1 MKDLKL
7 KFKMGLIVLI
17 VLFALI
23 SVGVVGIVTG
33 QQLADRSKVMY
44 NENLLPVL
52 WSSQIR
58 INNGSIESD
67 LLELMMTTDAAQ
79 NAELAEDVE
88 SKKASNDALS
98 KKLVQA
104 SSGKPEAAAKLK
116 EYELLLA
123 DYRSQRERIITL
135 AKANRNAEAYAL
147 FSGEFSTLRIKMVNL
162 LENAGSHLQQDAEKQ
177 YKDAMAKAEN
187 TRHLNII
194 LILVFTLLSLL
205 AAFFIVRMITMPLAI
220 LRESMGK
227 AEQGDLTSE
236 AAYSSK
242 DEIGQISGSF
252 NSMLASL
259 RRMLQG
265 VSESAETLSASSE
278 EMSASAEQTSLASNM
293 IASTASELATGF
305 ETQIYS
311 IAETNASIQ
320 AMAEDISSVES
331 GSEQMSVLMAKAAD
345 SADHG
350 ADKVNRIAEQ
360 MTQINANVT
369 ETQRIIVSLAEL
381 SGRISD
387 IITTI
392 NGIAGQTN
400 LLSLNASIEAAR
412 AGEVGRGFAVVAG
425 EIRKLSEETAKSSLH
440 ITDIITQIQ
449 QQTGEAVES
458 MAQGAK
464 LATEGMAGSGEI
476 SEAFSEIV
484 TSIQDAIRQTE
495 SIRKSVK
502 HVAEE
507 SGDLVAVMEMVN
519 EISQK
524 GGAGVEDVSASSEEQ
539 MSAMEEMSGS
549 ARYLATLAEEL
560 QKNLAGF
567 KL

>member
-1 MKDLKL
+1 
-7 KFKMGLIVLI
+7 MGLIMLI

-44 NENLLPVL
+44 EQNLLPVL
-52 WSSQIR
+52 WSAQIR
-58 INNGSIESD
+58 INNGMIESD
-67 LLELMMTTDAAQ
+67 MLELMMTEDVVSNTK
-79 NAELAEDVE
+79 LAEDIE
-88 SKKASNDALS
+88 AMKASNDALS
-98 KKLVQA
+98 KKLLNVSFGSA
-104 SSGKPEAAAKLK
+104 EALNRLK
-116 EYELLLA
+116 EYESLLPE
-123 DYRSQRERIITL
+123 YRSQRERIITL

-147 FSGEFSTLRIKMVNL
+147 FSGNFSTLRDKMVNL
-162 LENAGSHLQQDAEKQ
+162 LGNAGSFLQQDAEKE
-177 YKDAMAKAEN
+177 YAEATAKAQS
-187 TRHLNII
+187 TRNLNIF
-194 LILVFTLLSLL
+194 LIIAFTLLVQL
-205 AAFFIVRMITMPLAI
+205 ATFLIVRMITKPLAE
-220 LRESMGK
+220 LRETMEK
-227 AEQGDLTSE
+227 AEQGDLTVA

-252 NSMLASL
+252 NGMMKSL
-259 RRMLQG
+259 RRMMQS

-278 EMSASAEQTSLASNM
+278 QMTASAEQTSLASNL

-305 ETQIYS
+305 ETQVYS

-320 AMAEDISSVES
+320 AMSQDILSVES

-350 ADKVNRIAEQ
+350 GEKVNRIAEQ

-369 ETQRIIVSLAEL
+369 ETQQIIASLAKL
-381 SGRISD
+381 SEEISD

-440 ITDIITQIQ
+440 ITGIITQIQ

-458 MAQGAK
+458 MAQGAR
-464 LATEGMAGSGEI
+464 LATEGVAGSGEI

-484 TSIQDAIRQTE
+484 VSIQDAIRQTE
-495 SIRKSVK
+495 SINKVVG
-502 HVAEE
+502 HVSEE
-507 SGDLVAVMEMVN
+507 CGDLVAVMEMVN

-524 GGAGVEDVSASSEEQ
+524 GGAGVEDVSASSQEQ
-539 MSAMEEMSGS
+539 MSAMEEMSSS
-549 ARYLATLAEEL
+549 ARYLASLAEEL
-560 QKNLAGF
+560 QKNLAEF

>member
-1 MKDLKL
+1 MKNLKL
-7 KFKMGLIVLI
+7 KYKMGLIMLI

-44 NENLLPVL
+44 EQNLLPVL
-52 WSSQIR
+52 WSAQIR
-58 INNGSIESD
+58 INNGMIESD
-67 LLELMMTTDAAQ
+67 MLELMMTEDVVSNTK
-79 NAELAEDVE
+79 LAEDIE
-88 SKKASNDALS
+88 AMKASNDALS
-98 KKLVQA
+98 KKLLNVSFGSA
-104 SSGKPEAAAKLK
+104 EALNRLK
-116 EYELLLA
+116 EYESLLPE
-123 DYRSQRERIITL
+123 YRSQRERIITL

-147 FSGEFSTLRIKMVNL
+147 FSGNFSTLRDKMVNL
-162 LENAGSHLQQDAEKQ
+162 LGNAGSFLQQDAEKE
-177 YKDAMAKAEN
+177 YAEATAKAQS
-187 TRHLNII
+187 TRNLNIF
-194 LILVFTLLSLL
+194 LIIAFTLLVQL
-205 AAFFIVRMITMPLAI
+205 ATFLIVRMITKPLAE
-220 LRESMGK
+220 LRETMEK
-227 AEQGDLTSE
+227 AEQGDLTVA

-252 NSMLASL
+252 NGMMKSL
-259 RRMLQG
+259 RRMMQS

-278 EMSASAEQTSLASNM
+278 QMTASAEQTSLASNL

-305 ETQIYS
+305 ETQVYS

-320 AMAEDISSVES
+320 AMSQDILSVES

-350 ADKVNRIAEQ
+350 GEKVNRIAEQ

-369 ETQRIIVSLAEL
+369 ETQQIIASLAKL
-381 SGRISD
+381 SEEISD

-440 ITDIITQIQ
+440 ITGIITQIQ

-458 MAQGAK
+458 MAQGAR
-464 LATEGMAGSGEI
+464 LATEGVAGSGEI

-484 TSIQDAIRQTE
+484 VSIQDAIRQTE
-495 SIRKSVK
+495 SINKVVG
-502 HVAEE
+502 HVSEE
-507 SGDLVAVMEMVN
+507 CGDLVAVMEMVN

-524 GGAGVEDVSASSEEQ
+524 GGAGVEDVSASSQEQ
-539 MSAMEEMSGS
+539 MSAMEEMSSS
-549 ARYLATLAEEL
+549 ARYLASLAEEL
-560 QKNLAGF
+560 QKNLAEF

>member
-79 NAELAEDVE
+79 NAKLAEDVE

-98 KKLVQA
+98 KKLIQA
-104 SSGKPEAAAKLK
+104 SSGKPEAEAKLK

-369 ETQRIIVSLAEL
+369 ETQRIIISLAEL

>member
-1 MKDLKL
+1 MKNLKL
-7 KFKMGLIVLI
+7 MYKMGLIMVI

-44 NENLLPVL
+44 KENLLPVL
-52 WSSQIR
+52 WSAQIR
-58 INNGSIESD
+58 INNGLIESD
-67 LLELMMTTDAAQ
+67 LLELMMTNDAAS
-79 NAELAEDVE
+79 NAKLTEDVE
-88 SKKASNDALS
+88 AKKANNDALA
-98 KKLVQA
+98 KKLLQVSFGTA
-104 SSGKPEAAAKLK
+104 EAINKLK
-116 EYELLLA
+116 EYESLLPE
-123 DYRSQRERIITL
+123 YRSQREQIITL
-135 AKANRNAEAYAL
+135 AKANRKAEAYAL
-147 FSGEFSTLRIKMVNL
+147 FSGDFSTLRGKMVNL
-162 LENAGSHLQQDAEKQ
+162 LDNAGSLLQQDAEKQ
-177 YKDAMAKAEN
+177 YADAMAQAKS
-187 TRHLNII
+187 TRNLNIV
-194 LILVFTLLSLL
+194 LIIVFTLLTLL
-205 AAFFIVRMITMPLAI
+205 IAFFIVRMITEPLAI

-227 AEQGDLTSE
+227 AEQGDLTAA

-242 DEIGQISGSF
+242 DEIGQISVSF
-252 NSMLASL
+252 NGMLASL
-259 RRMLQG
+259 RRMMQS

-278 EMSASAEQTSLASNM
+278 EMSASADQTSLASNL
-293 IASTASELATGF
+293 IASTASELAAGF
-305 ETQIYS
+305 ETQMYS
-311 IAETNASIQ
+311 LAETNASIQ

-331 GSEQMSVLMAKAAD
+331 GGRQMSSLMAKAAD

-350 ADKVNRIAEQ
+350 ADKVTQIAEQ
-360 MTQINANVT
+360 MTQINANMT
-369 ETQRIIVSLAEL
+369 ETQRIIASLAGL
-381 SGRISD
+381 SGEISD

-440 ITDIITQIQ
+440 ITGIITQIQ

-458 MAQGAK
+458 MSHGAK
-464 LATEGMAGSGEI
+464 LATEGVAGSGEI
-476 SEAFSEIV
+476 SEAFSDIV
-484 TSIQDAIRQTE
+484 ASIQDAIRQTE
-495 SIRKSVK
+495 TISKSVK
-502 HVAEE
+502 HVSEE

-524 GGAGVEDVSASSEEQ
+524 GGAGVEDVSASSQEQ
-539 MSAMEEMSGS
+539 MSAMEEMSSS
-549 ARYLATLAEEL
+549 ARYLASLAEEL

>member
-1 MKDLKL
+1 MKDLRL
-7 KFKMGLIVLI
+7 KYKMGLIVLI

-33 QQLADRSKVMY
+33 QQLADRSKAMY

-58 INNGSIESD
+58 INNGLIESD
-67 LLELMMTTDAAQ
+67 LLELMMTENAASKA
-79 NAELAEDVE
+79 NLAEDVE

-98 KKLVQA
+98 KKLLQA
-104 SSGKPEAAAKLK
+104 SGGKADAIGMLK
-116 EYELLLA
+116 EYETLLSE
-123 DYRSQRERIITL
+123 YRSQRERIIVL

-147 FSGEFSTLRIKMVNL
+147 FSGEFSTLRGKMVNL
-162 LENAGSHLQQDAEKQ
+162 LGNAGSLLQQDAEKQ

-187 TRHLNII
+187 TRNLNIV

-252 NSMLASL
+252 NGMLASL
-259 RRMLQG
+259 RRMLQS

-278 EMSASAEQTSLASNM
+278 EMSASAEQTSLASNL

-320 AMAEDISSVES
+320 AMAEDISTVES
-331 GSEQMSVLMAKAAD
+331 GSEQMSELMAKAAD

-350 ADKVNRIAEQ
+350 ADKVTRIAEQ
-360 MTQINANVT
+360 MEQINANVT

-381 SGRISD
+381 SGKISD